1 MPAVLRLACAF
12 LSLLALLAADP
23 LSAAEEPAIRIRVS
37 AADPASGGRLAP
49 RDTLYLRISY
59 DSPVPLRFRA
69 EGFSGETAVTEG
81 AAYNPA
87 PVYPAGK
94 HEALVWISYFGPA
107 RIDEVRIGA
116 KDAAWK
122 PLRSLSY
129 PVAAEWAAGAPRHER
144 AAWAAALSDR
154 QQAMTSS
161 AMAAAMAETDGSG
174 GLGSFLVA
182 LAAASIP
189 AYVCLQLFM
198 VFRYSGGWRVA
209 AGLPLV
215 GMIPLALYT
224 LAALAMG
231 SNLWPLMMLFLTPP
245 AFLYLVGLLIV
256 RLLSRAVAPS

>member
-1 MPAVLRLACAF
+1 MFRLACAF
-12 LSLLALLAADP
+12 LTLLALLAAGP
-23 LSAAEEPAIRIRVS
+23 LSAAEKPTIRIRVS
-37 AADPASGGRLAP
+37 AADPAAGGRLAP

-59 DSPVPLRFRA
+59 DSPVPLRFR
-69 EGFSGETAVTEG
+69 GTGYIGETAVTEG

-129 PVAAEWAAGAPRHER
+129 PVVAEWVAGAPRHER
-144 AAWAAALSDR
+144 AAWAAALGDR

-161 AMAAAMAETDGSG
+161 AMTVTDDSS
-174 GLGSFLVA
+174 GLGRFFWE

-189 AYVCLQLFM
+189 AYACLQLFM
-198 VFRYSGGWRVA
+198 MLRYSGGWRIA
-209 AGLPLV
+209 AGLPLL

-224 LAALAMG
+224 IAGLLMG
-231 SNLWPLMMLFLTPP
+231 ANLWPLMMLFLTPP
-245 AFLYLVGLLIV
+245 AFLYLIGLLVV

>member
-1 MPAVLRLACAF
+1 MSAVFRLACAF
-12 LSLLALLAADP
+12 LTLLALLAAGP
-23 LSAAEEPAIRIRVS
+23 LTAAEEPTIRIRVS
-37 AADPASGGRLAP
+37 AADPSSGGRLAL

-59 DSPVPLRFRA
+59 DSPVPLRFR
-69 EGFSGETAVTEG
+69 GTGYIGETAVTEG

-87 PVYPAGK
+87 PIYPAGA

-144 AAWAAALSDR
+144 AAWAAELSDR

-161 AMAAAMAETDGSG
+161 AMTMTDDSD
-174 GLGSFLVA
+174 GLGPLLMA

-189 AYVCLQLFM
+189 AYACLQLFM
-198 VFRYSGGWRVA
+198 MLRYSGGWRIA

-224 LAALAMG
+224 LAALLMG
-231 SNLWPLMMLFLTPP
+231 SNLWPLMLLFLTPP

-256 RLLSRAVAPS
+256 RLLARSLAPS